1 MTTLLLLSGFVL
13 ALGAGLAGT
22 LRKLLYPRPENF
34 PPDFDVQLLRR
45 SAAESYQPMSRLFAE
60 EDFVFLSRL
69 QPRLLSRLRQQR
81 RRVMREY
88 LRELRAEFERIY
100 AFCRA
105 LALKSGAPNFAG
117 QITQAA
123 FSFYGLLLILHMR
136 CAFGWFLHVRVDTAD
151 LISAFDR
158 LREAAQTA
166 LPALEPR
173 AVMAGGPAWPR
184 FD

>member
-13 ALGAGLAGT
+13 ALGAGLAGA
-22 LRKLLYPRPENF
+22 LRKLLYPRPESF

-81 RRVMREY
+81 RRVMRAY

-105 LALKSGAPNFAG
+105 LALNSSDPNFA
-117 QITQAA
+117 
-123 FSFYGLLLILHMR
+123 
-136 CAFGWFLHVRVDTAD
+136 
-151 LISAFDR
+151 
-158 LREAAQTA
+158 
-166 LPALEPR
+166 
-173 AVMAGGPAWPR
+173 
-184 FD
+184 